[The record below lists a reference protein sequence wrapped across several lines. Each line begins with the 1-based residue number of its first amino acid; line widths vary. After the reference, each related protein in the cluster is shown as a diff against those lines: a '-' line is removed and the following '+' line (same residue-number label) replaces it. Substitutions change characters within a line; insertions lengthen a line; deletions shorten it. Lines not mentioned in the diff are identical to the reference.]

1 MIKFTTYLYLIESG
15 QAVDAF
21 SKASAYLRSTWD
33 LSNPRGY
40 AARFADGLDKFA
52 KAAAAKEIYN
62 GPFKDIYSFEVSR
75 GLENTWNA
83 LRDKY
88 REQLK
93 AIPGDRDFWG
103 VNMQNVAKAAAFYAK
118 HNTPAEVTQ
127 WLQVMADIPAAI
139 KVLKTYIKS
148 GRPPKVDAQVK
159 PIDQAKAAV
168 ASTGAHNID
177 PAPLLNDAVAT
188 FKAELTTDTQK
199 SFARTFDSIKHA
211 KLASELPKDAGAK
224 SLATRVFITRHRYID
239 GKKVLTLELKPDA
252 EMIVHK
258 LANEMVENIVGEFVH
273 KNTKKLT
280 LIFKK
285 KGGPTEHRI
294 VRTNIR
300 NNTLENVMFF
310 KFADGSSFNI
320 ESTVVIK
327 FTQTGKPYAQ
337 MPTRFRNVVMAD
349 GSKMSQPSEEKM
361 LRTF

>member
-1 MIKFTTYLYLIESG
+1 MIKFNAYLTESE
-15 QAVDAF
+15 QAADAF

-33 LSNPRGY
+33 LSNPRGT

-62 GPFKDIYSFEVSR
+62 GPFKDIYSYEVSR
-75 GLENTWNA
+75 GLENTWSM

-93 AIPGDRDFWG
+93 AIPGDDDFWG
-103 VNMQNVAKAAAFYAK
+103 VNMQNVGKAASFYMTRGA
-118 HNTPAEVTQ
+118 PAEVVNYLT
-127 WLQVMADIPAAI
+127 VMAPINPAV
-139 KVLKTYIKS
+139 KMLKTYIKS
-148 GRPPKVDAQVK
+148 GKPPKADAQVK
-159 PIDQAKAAV
+159 SIDQAKAAV
-168 ASTGAHNID
+168 ASTASHNDD
-177 PAPLLNDAVAT
+177 PAPLLNDAVAS
-188 FKAELTTDTQK
+188 FKAELHNDTQK
-199 SFARTFDSIKHA
+199 SFARTLDSIRHA

-224 SLATRVFITRHRYID
+224 SLATRVFITRSRYVD
-239 GKKVLTLELKPDA
+239 GKSVTTLELKADA
-252 EMIVHK
+252 DMIVHK
-258 LANEMVENIVGEFVH
+258 LANEMVENIVGEFLH
-273 KNTKKLT
+273 KNTKKLG

-285 KGGPTEHRI
+285 KGGPVEHRI

-320 ESTVVIK
+320 ESTVVVK
-327 FTQTGKPYAQ
+327 YTQTGKPYAQ